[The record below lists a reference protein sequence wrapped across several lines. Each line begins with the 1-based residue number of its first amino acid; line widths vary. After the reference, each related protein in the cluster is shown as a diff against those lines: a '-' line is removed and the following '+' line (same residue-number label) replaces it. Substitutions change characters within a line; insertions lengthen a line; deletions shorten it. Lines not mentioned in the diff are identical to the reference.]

1 MMKTE
6 KQKMLD
12 GELYNPGDE
21 ELIIDRLRARRMTR
35 LYNQTIETDHK
46 ERSRLIK
53 ELFGSTKENVGIE
66 PTFKCDY
73 GYNIHVGENF
83 FMNFDCVI
91 LDICEVRF
99 GDNCMLGPGVHIYG
113 ATHPLDPVER
123 NSGKEYGKPIIF
135 GDNVWIGGGAIIN
148 PGVTVG
154 DNVVIASGAVVTK
167 SIPDNVVVGGN
178 PAKKIR
184 EVTHRS
190 TNSGR

>member
-1 MMKTE
+1 MKTE

-12 GELYNPGDE
+12 GEMYDPGDE
-21 ELIIDRLRARRMTR
+21 ELIIDRLRARRLTR
-35 LYNQTIETDHK
+35 LYNQTIETDRI

-99 GDNCMLGPGVHIYG
+99 GDNCMLAPGVHIYG
-113 ATHPLDPVER
+113 ATHPLDPTER
-123 NSGKEYGKPIIF
+123 NSGKEFGKPVII

-148 PGVTVG
+148 PGVTIG

-167 SIPDNVVVGGN
+167 DIPDNEVVGGN

-184 EVTHRS
+184 EVPVKPR
-190 TNSGR
+190 